1 MSSSSSSASAP
12 IRAAIDLHCHILPAW
27 DDGPKTLDDVLGMLK
42 RAQESGIG
50 TIVATPHVG
59 RAFKGVEHPA
69 SSIAEGVEKLQV
81 ELDAH
86 HIDVKVLPGAEILLG
101 SVDLL
106 GNSGVSPFWTVANM
120 GKYAL
125 VESPYRSW
133 PDFGNNLLYELMLRG
148 VRPIIAHPERYVD
161 VQKDIAKMEAAVS
174 QGALLQ
180 ITAGS
185 ILGHNGKEM
194 QACTQRLLDA
204 GWAHIVC
211 SDAHNTEH
219 AWPGEAVETVEKRVG
234 GARARQIFESNPRAV
249 LEGKPIP
256 PQIMPEKTEAS
267 GSFIS
272 RLFRGRR

>member
-1 MSSSSSSASAP
+1 M
-12 IRAAIDLHCHILPAW
+12 PAW
-27 DDGPKTLDDVLGMLK
+27 DDGPKTLEGVLAMLE
-42 RAQESGIG
+42 RARTAGIE

-69 SSIAEGVEKLQV
+69 ESIAEGVEKLQA
-81 ELDAH
+81 ELDARG
-86 HIDVKVLPGAEILLG
+86 IAIKVLPGAEILLG

-106 GNSGVSPFWTVANM
+106 GEKGVLPHWTVGNE

-161 VQKDIAKMEAAVS
+161 VQKDLSKMETPVS

-185 ILGHNGKEM
+185 ILGQHGKEM
-194 QACTQRLLDA
+194 QVCAQRLLDA
-204 GWAHIVC
+204 GWVHVIA
-211 SDAHNTEH
+211 SDAHNPDH
-219 AWPGEAVETVEKRVG
+219 PWPGETIDAVVKRVG
-234 GARARQIFESNPRAV
+234 EPRARQIFEDNPRAI
-249 LEGKPIP
+249 LAGKAIPTQIAPAKAEGGR
-256 PQIMPEKTEAS
+256 S
-267 GSFIS
+267 LLG
-272 RLFRGRR
+272 RLFGGRR